1 MAKDYQ
7 PLRVLTW
14 AVYAL
19 GAAGVGALAVGV
31 LMEIG
36 LLFLGGVGAV
46 VGALVGH
53 NTLDAHA
60 RRQSFEPGDRQG
72 HWG

>member
-7 PLRVLTW
+7 PPRMLTLG
-14 AVYAL
+14 VYAL
-19 GAAGVGALAVGV
+19 GAAGVAALASGV
-31 LMEIG
+31 LLEIG
-36 LLFLGGVGAV
+36 ILFLGGVGAV

-60 RRQSFEPGDRQG
+60 RRKSFEPGDRQG
-72 HWG
+72 PWG